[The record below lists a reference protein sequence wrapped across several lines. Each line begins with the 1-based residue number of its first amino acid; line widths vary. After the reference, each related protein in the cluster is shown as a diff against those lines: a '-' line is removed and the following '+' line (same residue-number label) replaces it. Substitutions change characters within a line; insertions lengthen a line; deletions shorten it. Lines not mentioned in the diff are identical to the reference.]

1 MARIFF
7 IVVCLIIYGSLYPWQ
22 FQTTHFAASPLT
34 ILLHSWPPSF
44 NRYVL
49 RDTAVNVI
57 LYAPLGIFGYLLFL
71 PRLQK
76 AGAVAAVLVSAA
88 VLSTAVELVQFYEP
102 SRYSSIFDI
111 ACNLAGAVA
120 GLVGASVYTE
130 SLMPLVVWTE
140 RSEFLHLTAGAV
152 LLLCWIAYQTVPVF
166 PQLSTTQLL
175 LKLRSLG
182 TQPSW
187 SVVELAASFVDW
199 LAVAAVV
206 DDVAG
211 PNGARL
217 ALTAVVLLLPGRP
230 FLDGRSV
237 MAAEC
242 VGALLAVLMW
252 RRSFSRRPDR
262 FLLIA
267 WLSLAALVL
276 RGAAP
281 FHLGPPQQFSW
292 IPFAASL
299 SYDQAAA
306 LVVFLKKCFL
316 YGVAIWLLRKAGY
329 SYWPSTLVVAALLAA
344 IEIVQTRLPGRTP
357 EITDP
362 LLAVIMAVILHF
374 TSRHMK
380 TRETAS
386 KSAP

>member
-22 FQTTHFAASPLT
+22 FQATHLAASPVT
-34 ILLHSWPPSF
+34 MLLHSWPVSF

-49 RDTAVNVI
+49 RDTGVNI
-57 LYAPLGIFGYLLFL
+57 LLYAPLGIFGYLLFL
-71 PRLQK
+71 PRLRK
-76 AGAVAAVLVSAA
+76 AGAIAAVLLSAV
-88 VLSTAVELVQFYEP
+88 VLSTAVEIVQLYEP
-102 SRYSSIFDI
+102 SRYSSLFDI
-111 ACNLAGAVA
+111 ACNFTGAVA
-120 GLVGASVYTE
+120 GLIVASVYTE
-130 SLMPLVVWTE
+130 SLMPLVAWGQ
-140 RSEFLHLTAGAV
+140 RSEVLHLTAGAV
-152 LLLCWIAYQTVPVF
+152 LLLCWAGYQTVPVF

-182 TQPSW
+182 TRASW
-187 SVVELAASFVDW
+187 SLVELAASFVDW

-206 DDVAG
+206 EDVAG
-211 PNGARL
+211 PNGARA
-217 ALTAVVLLLPGRP
+217 ALTAVLLLLPGRL
-230 FLDGRSV
+230 FLDGRSLA
-237 MAAEC
+237 AAEC
-242 VGALLAVLMW
+242 VGALLAVLVW

-262 FLLIA
+262 FLMIA

-276 RGAAP
+276 RGVAP
-281 FHLGPPQQFSW
+281 FHLGPPQEFTW

-299 SYDQAAA
+299 SYDQATA
-306 LVVFLKKCFL
+306 LVVFFKKCFL
-316 YGVAIWLLRKAGY
+316 YGAAVWLLRKAGY

-344 IEIVQTRLPGRTP
+344 IEAVQIRLPGRTP

-380 TRETAS
+380 TREAIS